1 MFIYHDRPVFHIIE
15 PYSSLDSQAH
25 GQTCYQ
31 VQIFGRSTGRMRG
44 KRNFWN
50 LILIIRPKLKIHREN
65 YNEIQN
71 NPNST
76 TLRKGFHTNASPVI
90 VQINLHLNQVA
101 IWGVALASWKPILVA
116 IIFVIVTTY
125 VIVNLRRKLYD
136 RIKEPEKMAIEKHDE
151 SSGKNTGMVALSFGW
166 WHYRL

>member
-1 MFIYHDRPVFHIIE
+1 M
-15 PYSSLDSQAH
+15 
-25 GQTCYQ
+25 
-31 VQIFGRSTGRMRG
+31 
-44 KRNFWN
+44 N
-50 LILIIRPKLKIHREN
+50 IHREN

-76 TLRKGFHTNASPVI
+76 TLRKGFHTNASLVI
-90 VQINLHLNQVA
+90 VQINSHLNQVA
-101 IWGVALASWKPILVA
+101 IILRSGHSKLKTILVA